1 MGERNEGN
9 RVVSELE
16 KRAARLE
23 DVPPMLDDI
32 ATLEY
37 LALRGLYAQFQAGQI
52 TRERAKEEKHKIALA
67 VKGARWGDE
76 VAQHGHRVVIE
87 TQLANIECRKNPTPE
102 NVIKLCNILDGL
114 EKEW

>member
-1 MGERNEGN
+1 M
-9 RVVSELE
+9 VSELE

-37 LALRGLYAQFQAGQI
+37 MALRGLYAQFQAGQI

-67 VKGARWGDE
+67 VKSL
-76 VAQHGHRVVIE
+76 VFSKKSIE
-87 TQLANIECRKNPTPE
+87 QSVEMIKQTSLANSKCRKNPTKE
-102 NVIKLCNILDGL
+102 NLEKLLNILDGFG
-114 EKEW
+114 KEW